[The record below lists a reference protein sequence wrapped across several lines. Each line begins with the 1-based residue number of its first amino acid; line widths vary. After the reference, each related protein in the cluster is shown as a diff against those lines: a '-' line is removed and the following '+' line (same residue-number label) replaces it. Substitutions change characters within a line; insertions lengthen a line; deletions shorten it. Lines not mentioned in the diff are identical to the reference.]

1 MKTEPERII
10 LRPWADTDAEDLY
23 RLASNDNVASA
34 AGWPVHTSPAMSAE
48 VIRTYFSEPETYAI
62 ILKSTGRV
70 AGCIGIVPRAAEH
83 RNGIAH
89 DERETGY
96 WIGEDFWGQGLIPE
110 ALGVLIAHCRHD
122 LNLSGLWII
131 TYAGNTRS
139 QRVAEKC
146 GFTYIDNFSDPDG
159 KPSKAYRLE
168 L

>member
-1 MKTEPERII
+1 MKTESERII

-96 WIGEDFWGQGLIPE
+96 WIGEDFWGQGLI
-110 ALGVLIAHCRHD
+110 
-122 LNLSGLWII
+122 LSGLWII